1 MRFSLSSA
9 MASHGPQTRPLATSS
24 PVSSPSCHP
33 ADSPWNR
40 ATLQWQDS
48 RRGFRPLL
56 KSKWP
61 GLAPSAIPLSP
72 QTRPAPEL
80 PTCTVAAASAFVT
93 AGDWKAEV
101 GTSEQVMGRGNPTLS
116 QPELPQA
123 FYPLV
128 RGPNTPWL
136 QRNEQVPASP
146 PRVPL
151 TPNSRMDRCPGWL
164 TVHLPSLLGYR
175 GTPSSLSQR

>member
-72 QTRPAPEL
+72 QTLPAPEL
-80 PTCTVAAASAFVT
+80 PTCTVAGCFSFCHCWWLKSRGWCLWAGHGQRKSHPFPARAAPGILPTGSGPKHPMASEEW
-93 AGDWKAEV
+93 AG
-101 GTSEQVMGRGNPTLS
+101 PCF
-116 QPELPQA
+116 P
-123 FYPLV
+123 
-128 RGPNTPWL
+128 
-136 QRNEQVPASP
+136 
-146 PRVPL
+146 
-151 TPNSRMDRCPGWL
+151 
-164 TVHLPSLLGYR
+164 
-175 GTPSSLSQR
+175 TPSSTHSQLQDGPLPRMIDGTPA